1 MKKILTYSLLILMT
15 VTFTLTPKTA
25 MAQDDAMPLI
35 FRDTLWG
42 AGIGAFLGGL
52 LMLTTD
58 DKSDHWDYVAFG
70 GLVGAV
76 GGLGYSLT
84 STSHALVEVEK
95 ERVTVGLPTLHT
107 ANASRIGKKE
117 YSMELLKFYY

>member
-1 MKKILTYSLLILMT
+1 MNKILTYFLLILMA

-25 MAQDDAMPLI
+25 LAQDDTMPLI

-52 LMLTTD
+52 LLLTTD
-58 DKSDHWDYVAFG
+58 DKSDHWDYVAYG
-70 GLVGAV
+70 SLIGAV
-76 GGLGYSLT
+76 GGLAYSVT

-95 ERVTVGLPTLHT
+95 ERVVVGLPTLHT

-117 YSMELLKFYY
+117 YSVELFKFCY